1 MLSFSGERTSWQLFR
16 KQLRSSCDQN
26 GMGWAITVGHA
37 MNQFLIH
44 MAANNAAAAAA
55 AKKDIPANFEDFEV
69 ADGLVLEGMIERSG
83 ALLTCKLAMIKSRTS
98 SLGTNFSDYTKMR
111 LASEQ
116 DLDDLIEATDK
127 EYLIQVNRWL
137 VRTIHGAIY
146 PDGHTATTAT
156 NKLIHIVESPNI
168 QKILNGESIGTED
181 TWSMEEL
188 WRLPGIAM
196 YAKLAYKYEGFV
208 DVLNGTFIEEIS
220 ELLLS
225 ATTTGAKGKT
235 IFEVDNAMEIL
246 AENIEKNFNDVPTFL
261 KFMRASMRQAMIRRL
276 AKHSTNK
283 AAWSKAED
291 FIQDLLQTNTAL
303 TLETTQMAIDRAQ
316 TYMSREEKLHTS
328 TTLVASTST
337 DAEIEILKAEL
348 ASLKAGAVAAAGR
361 GTGRGK
367 QGGAQKGGGRNHAA
381 VGRGRSTETCT
392 KCGKV
397 GHVTAQCFQT
407 GDELAAKAEAMAK
420 EAAAILAKRKTS
432 RKPNDAEVKAYS
444 AGCVANKD
452 DEEYVSRA
460 AAVLPVHASP
470 STKLISPSSIVI
482 YHGHLSPT
490 QITAKKYDTS
500 VACSAILD
508 QKFVPDTIIDSAVMM
523 NVVENTSRQELAG
536 GKRVNILGVTGDTAS
551 AQVADVVFSIKT
563 KAKKPYVLA
572 TKGTTLVLDKTKDN
586 ILSLAVLLQSGFK
599 VDFAI
604 GTVDDPSF
612 GGVLTT
618 PTGARAT
625 LLFEN
630 NLWRIPM
637 AFLPTMTASTSQA
650 HISNEHN
657 IQASPITISGI
668 SSKITAGAHM
678 RL

>member
-44 MAANNAAAAAA
+44 MPANNAAAAAA
-55 AKKDIPANFEDFEV
+55 AKKDIPANFEDFEA

-291 FIQDLLQTNTAL
+291 FIQDLLQKNTAL

-337 DAEIEILKAEL
+337 DT
-348 ASLKAGAVAAAGR
+348 R
-361 GTGRGK
+361 
-367 QGGAQKGGGRNHAA
+367 
-381 VGRGRSTETCT
+381 
-392 KCGKV
+392 
-397 GHVTAQCFQT
+397 
-407 GDELAAKAEAMAK
+407 D
-420 EAAAILAKRKTS
+420 
-432 RKPNDAEVKAYS
+432 
-444 AGCVANKD
+444 
-452 DEEYVSRA
+452 
-460 AAVLPVHASP
+460 
-470 STKLISPSSIVI
+470 
-482 YHGHLSPT
+482 
-490 QITAKKYDTS
+490 
-500 VACSAILD
+500 
-508 QKFVPDTIIDSAVMM
+508 
-523 NVVENTSRQELAG
+523 
-536 GKRVNILGVTGDTAS
+536 
-551 AQVADVVFSIKT
+551 
-563 KAKKPYVLA
+563 
-572 TKGTTLVLDKTKDN
+572 
-586 ILSLAVLLQSGFK
+586 
-599 VDFAI
+599 
-604 GTVDDPSF
+604 
-612 GGVLTT
+612 
-618 PTGARAT
+618 
-625 LLFEN
+625 
-630 NLWRIPM
+630 
-637 AFLPTMTASTSQA
+637 
-650 HISNEHN
+650 
-657 IQASPITISGI
+657 
-668 SSKITAGAHM
+668 
-678 RL
+678 